1 MGHAMGADLPAEAAD
16 LFRAAPD
23 RFIAE
28 RDELVTRLRA
38 EGRDEDAATV
48 KALRKP
54 TAVVWGLDQ
63 LASREPDALA
73 ALFEAGRALRAAQQ
87 AALGGAGADELLAA
101 TATRRAAVRPLA
113 ASTVEILDESGHRG
127 ATQRDAIA
135 SALEIASVDAAVGTE
150 LAAGMLQKLPRGA
163 ADLGLG
169 EGPALTGLVG
179 GRGEGEDAPP
189 RRDANRLRRERDAA
203 IKSAKTRRAS
213 ADRLA
218 GQVAELTERLERL
231 TEEHARAESDALE
244 AELESERAS
253 RAFDDA

>member
-1 MGHAMGADLPAEAAD
+1 MDADQPVEAAE
-16 LFRAAPD
+16 LFRAPPE

-28 RDELVTRLRA
+28 RDDLAKRLRA
-38 EGRDEDAATV
+38 EGRDEDAEAV

-87 AALGGAGADELLAA
+87 AALGGGGADELLAA
-101 TATRRAAVRPLA
+101 TAARRAVVRPLA
-113 ASTVEILDESGHRG
+113 ATTVEILNEAGHRG
-127 ATQRDAIA
+127 DTQRDAIA
-135 SALEIASVDAAVGTE
+135 SALEIASVDATVGAQ
-150 LAAGMLQKLPRGA
+150 LAAGMLQKLPTGV

-169 EGPALTGLVG
+169 DGPALTGLEG
-179 GRGEGEDAPP
+179 GKRDTTDAP

-203 IKSAKTRRAS
+203 IKSATTRRAT

-218 GQVAELTERLERL
+218 GQVAELTERLDRL
-231 TEEHARAESDALE
+231 HEDHARAESDALE
-244 AELESERAS
+244 AELAAERAS